1 MEWRTIGC
9 VALTAAALECG
20 AATPILG
27 GNAQL
32 TGLTRVTLE
41 ENGAHAARF
50 ASSAKTG
57 VLDWSKFNVGTGQS
71 MAFDGANTTFFNLV
85 DGAAGKSQI
94 NGLIG
99 GSGSVWVINPN
110 GVAFG
115 AGAQVNVGG
124 LFAAAA
130 GNIKNADALRA
141 GTATTPEFSSFAG
154 SVETAA
160 GSRFTADQVA
170 LLGKTVSANGSFAAA
185 KLDIGAAGRLTVD
198 EVSGG
203 RVSVNVA
210 DFADDPSEIGLVL
223 GEIAVANSDG
233 QTGDLKAVSDRGIEV
248 AAGGSVQTFEG
259 ISLSTAEGDIHVGEG
274 ALVKGFG
281 DVKLSSA
288 TIRGAHGDVVIDG
301 VVGNYEGYFASVN
314 VVAGS
319 GADASGEIFLSGTGT
334 VAGDYAVQ
342 LATRTGDV
350 VVDGALQASS
360 GNITVSTQT
369 GDIAVGRDAE
379 VNADAV
385 GACVFLGTTKG
396 SDATGD
402 IIVKGAVKADA
413 YVQLSTEAGGVFVE
427 EGGSVSASGDG
438 ASVVVATAIKS
449 GKAGDIVLSTGSEV
463 SAASGG
469 ILVMA
474 GCGADSSGSATLD
487 GTIVAGNTVHVET
500 RTGDVSIGGTVTA
513 GKDAE
518 VFTENGDID
527 ISKGARVSSD
537 GGLLSLASGFVEN
550 GSGNIVVNG
559 NLAANGDSGHVQIL
573 SGYGNNAFGD
583 ISIGGMVTANGE
595 DGHVYVKSGYGEGA
609 IGDIFV
615 SGKISAEDYVELNA
629 HNGKVIT
636 GSGSNL
642 VCTGPRSDDE
652 STCVRI
658 STVDSNG
665 EGGGITINGIVQA
678 MAAGGKVSIVSET
691 KDGNRG
697 FVSSGNG
704 RGDITV
710 NGTVK
715 AEHTILLDAGFTEGT
730 TGNVTVN
737 GVVSAGREVNVDSG
751 DGDVVVAAGGRVA
764 ATGTDGTVYLA
775 SGVCANQRGDVRVD
789 GTVSATER
797 VFLMAGVD
805 NTASGNLRFG
815 SAGTASSGDGVY
827 VIVKGGGVA
836 QTGAGVAD
844 AVDGYVDAASMHA
857 AMSGKTVN
865 VVVHGGS
872 IGSGPYAYVA
882 VDGKI
887 YAKADGNI
895 SIAAANGGNLNG
907 GPGVGTVSAGDLG
920 VFTFGNPNGNS
931 NMQAGGDLS
940 VYTAGEIES
949 RGLLQ
954 ADGDVTASAARFG
967 DVSFLRAGG
976 RLAVNNVG
984 RPSRP
989 VVVYF
994 TSVDGREPKI
1004 LNQPNSTVIF
1014 VDGRLAGGNLQ
1025 TLSRMGALEAFP
1037 VSTPELKSEQGVFGN
1052 PVFLHGD
1059 LDVANP
1065 MAVGSID
1072 YMIQEIARLALPS
1085 DFPLDVEQSVDAA
1098 GLSPRDVYWFGQHR
1112 TVAMFR

>member
-248 AAGGSVQTFEG
+248 AAGGSVSADAAVDLFG
-259 ISLSTAEGDIHVGEG
+259 FGGVSGGGSIDAAGASLSVDGGVGAISLSGTVKAKDVNLTTADYSAYGADYVHDITLSNAGNELTGVISAVGKNVSIVNGSSTMCGDIT
-274 ALVKGFG
+274 
-281 DVKLSSA
+281 A
-288 TIRGAHGDVVIDG
+288 T
-301 VVGNYEGYFASVN
+301 GNLTVR
-314 VVAGS
+314 AG
-319 GADASGEIFLSGTGT
+319 GEISQLVGTR
-334 VAGDYAVQ
+334 VMAN
-342 LATRTGDV
+342 
-350 VVDGALQASS
+350 S
-360 GNITVSTQT
+360 
-369 GDIAVGRDAE
+369 
-379 VNADAV
+379 
-385 GACVFLGTTKG
+385 
-396 SDATGD
+396 
-402 IIVKGAVKADA
+402 
-413 YVQLSTEAGGVFVE
+413 
-427 EGGSVSASGDG
+427 DG
-438 ASVVVATAIKS
+438 ASATFQ
-449 GKAGDIVLSTGSEV
+449 
-463 SAASGG
+463 
-469 ILVMA
+469 
-474 GCGADSSGSATLD
+474 
-487 GTIVAGNTVHVET
+487 
-500 RTGDVSIGGTVTA
+500 A

-518 VFTENGDID
+518 VVLGSDENDFSRFSARGRDVLVSESNGVVLDQVAATDGDVLIQTIGGPLEVKGAVHASGDVDLAAYDGAVQVDAGATVKADSDTSTVLVRSIGRDDAQTGCDVRVDGSVSSAGSVLLGSNTTLLDDGDQGVFPYGSGDVAISGTVTAKDRLFALSANGDVTVSARGRLSVTGADGQANLVSGMRDDANAMGNVVVDGSVTATGKGGAVLVEAANGRGSLGNMKVTGTVRATGEKGRVKLTTGGAVDAGGDMRID
-527 ISKGARVSSD
+527 GTVAATGAD
-537 GGLLSLASGFVEN
+537 GKVIVFTGAVEGSIGGSATVNGTIQAGDTASVATSVHG
-550 GSGNIVVNG
+550 GTGDAVVNG
-559 NLAANGDSGHVQIL
+559 AISSGR
-573 SGYGNNAFGD
+573 
-583 ISIGGMVTANGE
+583 
-595 DGHVYVKSGYGEGA
+595 
-609 IGDIFV
+609 
-615 SGKISAEDYVELNA
+615 
-629 HNGKVIT
+629 
-636 GSGSNL
+636 L
-642 VCTGPRSDDE
+642 V
-652 STCVRI
+652 
-658 STVDSNG
+658 
-665 EGGGITINGIVQA
+665 
-678 MAAGGKVSIVSET
+678 M
-691 KDGNRG
+691 
-697 FVSSGNG
+697 VSSGNG
-704 RGDITV
+704 
-710 NGTVK
+710 
-715 AEHTILLDAGFTEGT
+715 
-730 TGNVTVN
+730 
-737 GVVSAGREVNVDSG
+737 
-751 DGDVVVAAGGRVA
+751 DVVVASEGRVEA
-764 ATGTDGTVYLA
+764 IGEGGMAYLA
-775 SGVCANQRGDVRVD
+775 SGVYAHQQGDVRVD
-789 GTVSATER
+789 GNVSATEK

-815 SAGTASSGDGVY
+815 STGTASSGDGVY
-827 VIVKGGGVA
+827 VIVKGGGIA

-865 VVVHGGS
+865 IVVHGGS

-920 VFTFGNPNGNS
+920 MFTFGNPNGNS